1 VSDRTTVRSRSFP
14 FSMDGGHLY
23 QKSWYWPDGYNTA
36 RVDLDK
42 DCRISGLSGSQV
54 TASEGHLFHGRNA
67 LGYDVGGPFDTTK
80 KEVRVVGSFN
90 NNLRFFGRVVDNGYE
105 MTFKGPLSPIDP
117 VDCSFPNASGSS
129 DAALSQKG
137 ATAVARCSPSN
148 PIANLSTFLGELVKD
163 GIPAIPGVRTW
174 EAKALAAKLAG
185 EEFLNVVFG
194 WKPLMGDIQST
205 AKAVRHANTVL
216 KQFERDAGK
225 AVRRKYTFDTITNR
239 GTPTVLFTNSTP
251 FIGKDSKGI
260 MWNMTAILGTGTV
273 RVTTENVNRT
283 WFSGA
288 FTYHLP
294 TGYSSRK
301 ALDRAA
307 LEANRVFGLDLT
319 PEVLWNLSPWSWALD
334 WVSNAGDVLKN
345 ISQHIQYGQV
355 LRYGYIMENTISR
368 NIYTYQQT
376 APPSRPAGSVAVPM
390 LFLETN
396 SKKRRGANPFGFGL
410 TWSGLT
416 ATQQAIAAALGL
428 TRSRS

>member
-1 VSDRTTVRSRSFP
+1 MTDRTTVRSRSFP
-14 FSMDGGHLY
+14 FKMGKGHVFA
-23 QKSWYWPDGYNTA
+23 KSWYWPDGYNTA
-36 RVDLDK
+36 RLDIDK
-42 DCRISGLSGSQV
+42 DVRITGPAGSQV
-54 TASEGHLFHGRNA
+54 TASEGHPFHGRNA
-67 LGYDVGGPFDTTK
+67 FGYDVGGPFDTTK
-80 KEVRVVGSFN
+80 REIQIVGSYN
-90 NNLRFFGRVVDNGYE
+90 NSLRFFGRDVDSGYE
-105 MTFKGPLSPIDP
+105 QTFKGPIVPIKPANLSYPT
-117 VDCSFPNASGSS
+117 ASSSS
-129 DAALSQKG
+129 DIALAQKG

-148 PIANLSTFLGELVKD
+148 PIANLSTFLGELIKD
-163 GIPAIPGVRTW
+163 GIPAIPGARTW

-225 AVRRKYTFDTITNR
+225 AVRRRYTFDTIESR
-239 GTPTVLFTNSTP
+239 GNATLLFSGNAP
-251 FIGKDSKGI
+251 FIGEDSNGTL
-260 MWNMTAILGTGTV
+260 WNMSAILGSGQV
-273 RVTTENVNRT
+273 WKVSENINRT

-294 TGYSSRK
+294 TGYNSRK

-307 LEANRVFGLDLT
+307 LEANRVFGLELT
-319 PEVLWNLSPWSWALD
+319 PEVLWNLAPWSWALD

-355 LRYGYIMENTISR
+355 LRYGYIMENIISR
-368 NIYTYQQT
+368 DIYSYLQKT
-376 APPSRPAGSVAVPM
+376 PPVHFAGNVSVPM
-390 LFLETN
+390 LILETN
-396 SKKRRGANPFGFGL
+396 TKKRRGANPFGFGL